1 MKRKII
7 SVIMLS
13 ALVLNGCKNTVIQDS
28 AQGSE
33 TDNYSIFTQPATPDE
48 VTIEIVNATECS
60 NEVYY
65 KSLKCSLEGGEG
77 ITTTEDQMEYI
88 ISYAKD
94 IKEPDYVEYMS
105 HNDMRYKEEFEKHNY
120 LGRISVTYCT
130 ETATGAKRYNCEW
143 KRLFDE
149 FPDGYEDFIKLIND
163 LDSGDDIILGEPMV
177 MSPELFTRITGI
189 TDDMVTD
196 GTVEEVLNKYN
207 FRVDQ
212 IIEQYPY
219 GFAESYV
226 NSEVTVS
233 QLIEYW
239 PLFRSLPTEI
249 RNEQSTEEEFQAYA
263 EEVAKA
269 MGLDPSVVDDYK
281 YGITKVGGKLVDGN
295 TGEKYKTF
303 DSVIVYQTCDI
314 PEEYEYSDTLPYHLV
329 SHTYLDGGDFD
340 QDVRRTIFYSPD
352 GKFAVVVFG
361 CLERSYGSDWIQ
373 PAELYEFYLKIA
385 DLVE

>member
-1 MKRKII
+1 MKKKIV
-7 SVIMLS
+7 SVILLS
-13 ALVLNGCKNTVIQDS
+13 ALVLSGCKNTVIQDS
-28 AQGSE
+28 AQDSE

-65 KSLKCSLEGGEG
+65 KSLTCSLEGGEG
-77 ITTTEDQMEYI
+77 ITITEDQMEYI
-88 ISYAKD
+88 ISYAHD
-94 IKEPDYVEYMS
+94 LKEPDYVEYMS

-120 LGRISVTYCT
+120 LGRISVTYYT
-130 ETATGAKRYNCEW
+130 ETATGTKRYYCEW
-143 KRLFDE
+143 KILFDE
-149 FPDGYEDFIKLIND
+149 FPEGYEDFIKLVND

-196 GTVEEVLNKYN
+196 GTVEEVLNKYP

-269 MGLDPSVVDDYK
+269 MGLDPSAAGDYM

-352 GKFAVVVFG
+352 GKFAIVVFG
-361 CLERSYGSDWIQ
+361 CLETSYGSHWIQ

>member
-1 MKRKII
+1 MKKKIV
-7 SVIMLS
+7 SVILLS
-13 ALVLNGCKNTVIQDS
+13 ALVLSGCKNTVIQDS
-28 AQGSE
+28 AQDSE

-65 KSLKCSLEGGEG
+65 KSLTCSLEGSEG
-77 ITTTEDQMEYI
+77 ITITEDQMEYI
-88 ISYAKD
+88 ISYAHD
-94 IKEPDYVEYMS
+94 LKEPDYVEYMS

-120 LGRISVTYCT
+120 LGRISVTYYT
-130 ETATGAKRYNCEW
+130 ETATGTKRYHCEW
-143 KRLFDE
+143 KILFDE
-149 FPDGYEDFIKLIND
+149 FPEGYEDFIKLVND

-196 GTVEEVLNKYN
+196 GTVEEVLNKYP

-269 MGLDPSVVDDYK
+269 MGLDPSAAGDYM

-352 GKFAVVVFG
+352 GKFAIVVFG
-361 CLERSYGSDWIQ
+361 CLETSYGSHWIQ

>member
-1 MKRKII
+1 MKKRIV
-7 SVIMLS
+7 SVILLS
-13 ALVLNGCKNTVIQDS
+13 ALVLSGCKNTVIQDS
-28 AQGSE
+28 AQDSE
-33 TDNYSIFTQPATPDE
+33 TDNYSIFTQPATPDD

-65 KSLKCSLEGGEG
+65 KSLTCSLEGGEG
-77 ITTTEDQMEYI
+77 ITITEDQMEYI
-88 ISYAKD
+88 ISYAHD
-94 IKEPDYVEYMS
+94 LKEPDYVEYMS

-120 LGRISVTYCT
+120 LGRISVTYYT
-130 ETATGAKRYNCEW
+130 ETVTGAMRYHWEW

-149 FPDGYEDFIKLIND
+149 FPEGYEDFIKLVND

-196 GTVEEVLNKYN
+196 GTVEEVLNKYP

-269 MGLDPSVVDDYK
+269 MGLDPSAAGDYM

-352 GKFAVVVFG
+352 GKFAIVVFG
-361 CLERSYGSDWIQ
+361 CLETSYASHWIQ